1 MEEHIPYTYEEKHE
15 SYDTCEKQLYWDV
28 AIGLNQVDALK
39 PSQYLKKLI
48 PKNIYGAASNKEVE
62 DSLKAYYREKSVVNH
77 DEMECDLVSAR
88 IVSLLETGGFSFSP
102 VALKSIHRILF
113 DSIYDF
119 NGIFRDTNIWKKE
132 PILGGESVTYGDFR
146 MLEDTLDYDFAQEKK
161 QNYVSMDNESAIRR
175 ISEFINSIWQVHPF
189 REGNTRTIAVFL
201 IQYLNHLG
209 FSVNNEPFKEGSLYF
224 RNALVRANYYNM
236 DERIQPTSEYLEKF
250 LTTVLSGDTVKDLDS
265 WEMAV
270 SIGENKEK
278 DEYEAD
284 R

>member
-1 MEEHIPYTYEEKHE
+1 
-15 SYDTCEKQLYWDV
+15 
-28 AIGLNQVDALK
+28 
-39 PSQYLKKLI
+39 
-48 PKNIYGAASNKEVE
+48 
-62 DSLKAYYREKSVVNH
+62 
-77 DEMECDLVSAR
+77 
-88 IVSLLETGGFSFSP
+88 
-102 VALKSIHRILF
+102 
-113 DSIYDF
+113 
-119 NGIFRDTNIWKKE
+119 
-132 PILGGESVTYGDFR
+132 

-175 ISEFINSIWQVHPF
+175 ISEFINSIWQLHPF
-189 REGNTRTIAVFL
+189 REGNMRTIAVFL

-236 DERIQPTSEYLEKF
+236 NEGIQPTSEYLEKF

-270 SIGENKEK
+270 AIGENKEK